1 MMKRCSLLRF
11 ICLLGFSLPVLAAEY
26 TAMLSNSVEH
36 TDNIGL
42 ASDVKDQDTVH
53 TLSLSAGVV
62 EERKTFQTNA
72 NFILE
77 KEHYYNG
84 SYEGETTL
92 STGLGLLNFDLV
104 EDFLSWQ
111 TSFTRSQTLDD
122 PLEQAR
128 PGNLG
133 HRDTL
138 SSGPSITY
146 IMSPTM
152 YLTGEGSYTIVEN
165 SQSDTSDTQ
174 RADLSAAI
182 THQINSITGVSLT
195 GQYEAMLDADGTE
208 KYDRIQLGVGF
219 FREFVDGSVSLSA
232 GRTQLVPE
240 DSAETESN
248 FYSLSFNRQQL
259 WLHDV
264 TISYLEDV
272 SDASIGFELTIP
284 SISPFT
290 VDGNDIVKRRV
301 ASLSISREV
310 GVYDYGFDFTWEYED
325 YDQQNEDEKVKEV
338 SFSLS
343 RDFFSD
349 FSMGLAVEFNQTDY
363 LGQASV
369 GKDNTATYQIDAD
382 YQFSPSVSMGGFIQ
396 RAARRNS
403 QNATREYEELSVGI
417 SLNWTL
423 I

>member
-1 MMKRCSLLRF
+1 M
-11 ICLLGFSLPVLAAEY
+11 PVLAAEY
-26 TAMLSNSVEH
+26 TAVLSNSVEY

-72 NFILE
+72 NFTLE
-77 KEHYYNG
+77 KDHYYSG

-92 STGLGLLNFDLV
+92 STGLGLLNFDLI

-146 IMSPTM
+146 VVSPTT

-165 SQSDTSDTQ
+165 SQSNTSDTQ
-174 RADLSAAI
+174 RADFSAAI
-182 THQINSITGVSLT
+182 AHQINSITGVNLT
-195 GQYEAMLDADGTE
+195 GQYEVMLDADGTE

-219 FREFVDGSVSLSA
+219 FRQFVDGSVSLSA

-240 DSAETESN
+240 ESAETESN

-264 TISYLEDV
+264 TLSYLEDI
-272 SDASIGFELTIP
+272 SDASIGFEVTVP
-284 SISPFT
+284 GISSFAA
-290 VDGNDIVKRRV
+290 DGNDIVKRRV
-301 ASLSISREV
+301 ASLSIAREF
-310 GVYDYGFDFTWEYED
+310 GVYDYGFNFSWEYEN
-325 YDQQNEDEKVKEV
+325 YELQNEDEKIKEA
-338 SFSLS
+338 SFSIG
-343 RDFFSD
+343 RDIFSD
-349 FSMGLAVEFNQTDY
+349 FSMGFNVEFNQTDY
-363 LGQASV
+363 LEQAAV
-369 GKDNTATYQIDAD
+369 GKDYTATYQIDAD
-382 YQFSPSVSMGGFIQ
+382 YQFSPSLRMGGFIQ
-396 RAARRNS
+396 HETRRNS
-403 QNATREYEELSVGI
+403 QNAVREYEELSVGI

>member
-1 MMKRCSLLRF
+1 M
-11 ICLLGFSLPVLAAEY
+11 PVLAAEY
-26 TAMLSNSVEH
+26 TAVLSNSVEY

-72 NFILE
+72 NFTLE
-77 KEHYYNG
+77 KDHYYSG

-92 STGLGLLNFDLV
+92 STGLGLLNFDLI

-146 IMSPTM
+146 VVSPTT

-165 SQSDTSDTQ
+165 SQSNTSDTQ
-174 RADLSAAI
+174 RADFSAAI
-182 THQINSITGVSLT
+182 AHQINSITGVNLT
-195 GQYEAMLDADGTE
+195 GQYEVMLDADGTE

-219 FREFVDGSVSLSA
+219 FRQFVDGSVSLSA

-240 DSAETESN
+240 ESAETESN
-248 FYSLSFNRQQL
+248 FY
-259 WLHDV
+259 
-264 TISYLEDV
+264 
-272 SDASIGFELTIP
+272 
-284 SISPFT
+284 
-290 VDGNDIVKRRV
+290 
-301 ASLSISREV
+301 
-310 GVYDYGFDFTWEYED
+310 
-325 YDQQNEDEKVKEV
+325 
-338 SFSLS
+338 
-343 RDFFSD
+343 
-349 FSMGLAVEFNQTDY
+349 
-363 LGQASV
+363 
-369 GKDNTATYQIDAD
+369 
-382 YQFSPSVSMGGFIQ
+382 
-396 RAARRNS
+396 
-403 QNATREYEELSVGI
+403 
-417 SLNWTL
+417 
-423 I
+423 